1 MYMNQ
6 YFIFPQTV
14 RQRRL
19 KQSRGD
25 EQSLL
30 NLEVGPKCPHLSLPG
45 GRELGSALTPLVQGL
60 ARGRTAVTD
69 NTLGVGASGEPVRP
83 TGTA

>member
-6 YFIFPQTV
+6 YFIFSHTV

-19 KQSRGD
+19 KQS
-25 EQSLL
+25 LL
-30 NLEVGPKCPHLSLPG
+30 NLEAGPKCPHLSLPG

-60 ARGRTAVTD
+60 AGGRTAVTD
-69 NTLGVGASGEPVRP
+69 NMLGAGASGEPIRP
-83 TGTA
+83 TGAA